1 MAALVAGLN
10 SPPIR
15 RLKRTWEQVSR
26 QSKSVLADAERTM
39 DTNKNF
45 ANYRTILKSARLPCV
60 PFFGEPERTFALD
73 SPYQI
78 YETRTDFFIRRL
90 SERLDIHPGWEQE
103 YDTGRHYQL

>member
-26 QSKSVLADAERTM
+26 QSKLTLADAERTM

-45 ANYRTILKSARLPCV
+45 ANYRTILKNARLPCV
-60 PFFGEPERTFALD
+60 PFFGNFTSYL
-73 SPYQI
+73 
-78 YETRTDFFIRRL
+78 TRIR
-90 SERLDIHPGWEQE
+90 H
-103 YDTGRHYQL
+103 